1 MPRQVSSVARDKV
14 TRAKAQIQRI
24 ESTLEVARRDG
35 RRAILA
41 AFEAGLTQTELASIW
56 GTSQTRMRENI
67 VRAKAERDGV
77 I

>member
-1 MPRQVSSVARDKV
+1 VPRQTSNVAREKV
-14 TRAKAQIQRI
+14 TRAKGQIQRI
-24 ESTLEVARRDG
+24 EATLEVARRDG

-41 AFEAGLTQTELASIW
+41 AFEAGLTQTELATIW

-67 VRAKAERDGV
+67 IRAKAERDGV